1 MSQMGNYKLKITN
14 CKNLQKYK
22 WQFPPRP
29 PACKLSRRA
38 TTSPGEASSH
48 DQRVSWPR
56 WLLVQGGL
64 LLFTSRQLQLFN
76 FVHDEIFPSLKVF
89 LGPIDKFLFK
99 NVECDWQP
107 QEPELRDRDYIMA
120 DLNRWT
126 WTSPLSSFLSRSLVC
141 RYIKKFW
148 PKAELTLF
156 GSSRCTKRLSFCS
169 NVFSREIKWLTRLA
183 FQQRLCLPALWP
195 RHQPHLQRHS
205 DQVAISFLCR
215 SYLIF
220 SWTKCSQRGP
230 GLHQDY
236 RGVVRPS
243 EADGRHEER
252 GRHHLRQ
259 GLDSHLA
266 FFQFWILSFPGSDRE
281 ADPPAMPDRGRPLP
295 VQRARQGEHL
305 PSVSLCRFDKPRF
318 ETDEKCSRCG
328 TTFFDRNWLS
338 FSDLDPRVRTLGY
351 MVKLF
356 AKVTFSKFQEGQW

>member
-14 CKNLQKYK
+14 SKHLQKYK

-48 DQRVSWPR
+48 DQGVSWPR

-64 LLFTSRQLQLFN
+64 LLFTSWQLQLCARRN
-76 FVHDEIFPSLKVF
+76 FPSSLS
-89 LGPIDKFLFK
+89 ISWSDKFLCK

-126 WTSPLSSFLSRSLVC
+126 STSPLLFRHFYPIPLSADTSRSFGQRQSSHCLDHQGVQNVC
-141 RYIKKFW
+141 HSVRGCIQMFSSWKIKRW
-148 PKAELTLF
+148 
-156 GSSRCTKRLSFCS
+156 
-169 NVFSREIKWLTRLA
+169 TRLA
-183 FQQRLCLPALWP
+183 FQQRLCLPSLWP
-195 RHQPHLQRHS
+195 WHQPHLQRHS
-205 DQVAISFLCR
+205 DQVAISFL
-215 SYLIF
+215 YLIF

-236 RGVVRPS
+236 RGVVGPS

-318 ETDEKCSRCG
+318 ETDEKCSRCE

-356 AKVTFSKFQEGQW
+356 AKVAFSNFQEGQW